1 MRANIVVLLLVIAS
15 IGHAQTPT
23 ADLSLDRLAE
33 AATAI
38 SRSQLA
44 HAEELLNSVL
54 ATSPNDADALN
65 LLGVVRAKQNR
76 ITDAEQL
83 FRRAISSLQS
93 HVGAHINLAELLISR
108 DRAEEAMPILLRAYK
123 LAPSRPEIN
132 LNLANLY
139 VAKSD
144 YSQAYEHL
152 RLTPREAFN
161 DDYFLLMLRSLLGMK
176 RTREVS
182 ELVRQFQQSNSG
194 NAETQ
199 AVFGTLL
206 LKAGCREEALTVLK
220 TDRETPTSFPLL
232 YARGLANLAAKQYDK
247 ADASLTAALTLK
259 PDDVATLRALAQVAR
274 LTGSFEKAL
283 SYLIHARRI
292 APDSPAVLYDF
303 GSTTLQMG
311 LVLDALPIFEQLHRG
326 YPGEPAYL
334 YGLAAAHW
342 TKGEVSEATRL
353 MNDYVVLQPGVAA
366 GWYLLGAALLR
377 QDRTSEA
384 QTALQRSFSLKA
396 DPDTEYL
403 LGVSFEKGNKITFES
418 RS

>member
-1 MRANIVVLLLVIAS
+1 VRRANIVVLLLVIAS

-23 ADLSLDRLAE
+23 ADSSLDRLAE
-33 AATAI
+33 AANAI
-38 SRSQLA
+38 SRNQLA

-206 LKAGCREEALTVLK
+206 LR
-220 TDRETPTSFPLL
+220 
-232 YARGLANLAAKQYDK
+232 
-247 ADASLTAALTLK
+247 
-259 PDDVATLRALAQVAR
+259 
-274 LTGSFEKAL
+274 
-283 SYLIHARRI
+283 
-292 APDSPAVLYDF
+292 PDSAK
-303 GSTTLQMG
+303 
-311 LVLDALPIFEQLHRG
+311 R
-326 YPGEPAYL
+326 
-334 YGLAAAHW
+334 
-342 TKGEVSEATRL
+342 R
-353 MNDYVVLQPGVAA
+353 
-366 GWYLLGAALLR
+366 
-377 QDRTSEA
+377 
-384 QTALQRSFSLKA
+384 
-396 DPDTEYL
+396 
-403 LGVSFEKGNKITFES
+403 
-418 RS
+418 